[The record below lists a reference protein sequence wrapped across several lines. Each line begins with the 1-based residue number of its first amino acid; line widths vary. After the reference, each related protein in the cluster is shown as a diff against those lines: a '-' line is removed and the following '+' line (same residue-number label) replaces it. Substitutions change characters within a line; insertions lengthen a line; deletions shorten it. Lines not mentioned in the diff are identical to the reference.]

1 MDHKLEEFQLQRK
14 GNEDSLKDFKERN
27 HRVRLHFRKTTL
39 AIGWK
44 TKKMGTSLEP
54 DDHLVQRGWG
64 RGPGEQAVAV
74 EGERHRLKRHFKG
87 RLVRTW

>member
-14 GNEDSLKDFKERN
+14 GNEDSFKDFKKRN
-27 HRVRLHFRKTTL
+27 HRVRLQFRKTTL
-39 AIGWK
+39 ALGWK

-64 RGPGEQAVAV
+64 RGRGRGEQAVAV
-74 EGERHRLKRHFKG
+74 EGARHR
-87 RLVRTW
+87 